1 MNDWCIEND
10 FAAQKEL
17 AAFEGYKELMSIERS
32 KDFDRSLWLLKAI
45 INDLPQNRD
54 WLNPDVEADAKEIL
68 KKYKKL

>member
-17 AAFEGYKELMSIERS
+17 AALEEYKELMSIEHS
-32 KDFDRSLWLLKAI
+32 KDFDRSLWLLKVI
-45 INDLPQNRD
+45 IDDLPRNRD
-54 WLNPDVEADAKEIL
+54 WLNPNVEAGAKEIL